1 MSCNPPEELLQS
13 LHPLAEELI
22 AEVVKVLE
30 QLLTRE
36 RLDRGGREG
45 TGVGGGEGE
54 GMVGRREEG
63 MRERGE
69 RWSRGWKERGT

>member
-1 MSCNPPEELLQS
+1 MHKVLVKGDNGVSCNPPEELLQS

-36 RLDRGGREG
+36 RLDRGGRGRGQEWEEEREKG
-45 TGVGGGEGE
+45 WWGGEK
-54 GMVGRREEG
+54 RE
-63 MRERGE
+63 
-69 RWSRGWKERGT
+69 